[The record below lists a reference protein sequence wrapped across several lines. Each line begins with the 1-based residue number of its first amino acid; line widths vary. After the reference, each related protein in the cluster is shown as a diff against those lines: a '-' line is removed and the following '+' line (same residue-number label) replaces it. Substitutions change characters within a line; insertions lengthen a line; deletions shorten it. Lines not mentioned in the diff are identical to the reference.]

1 MLGIIGPAVALIGAG
16 AVGWALCKA
25 AGDADD
31 RMAQMEIDADQ
42 AWIADAKARAAVA
55 RSRDGEP
62 CSRPAN
68 VITFPS
74 RRPYDW
80 STERGL

>member
-1 MLGIIGPAVALIGAG
+1 MLGILGPAAALIGAG

-25 AGDADD
+25 ASDADD
-31 RMAQMEIDADQ
+31 RQETMRDQ
-42 AWIADAKARAAVA
+42 AWIADAKARAAASRA
-55 RSRDGEP
+55 RAEHP

-68 VITFPS
+68 VLTFPS

-80 STERGL
+80 QLDEA